1 MTESNEPKSLD
12 ETFRK
17 YAWDYFALHADHRL
31 RAFHFYILISGA
43 LTGVFATSIGK
54 GEFHRW
60 TWAIGV
66 LLIFFSFVF
75 WKMDLRTRQLVK
87 NAENALMF
95 LDAQHG
101 LDDQEGLPHPLRV
114 FSREQALS
122 HSLKL
127 WSWTGGHFSYARC
140 FRWVF
145 AMFALVGAIVIAAS
159 LAPPHPQ
166 LAPGSVRAVPNTD
179 PSTLSLPPAGR

>member
-1 MTESNEPKSLD
+1 MAEPIASLSLD

-43 LTGVFATSIGK
+43 LTSVFATSIGR

-60 TWAIGV
+60 MITIG
-66 LLIFFSFVF
+66 LLLVFFSFVF
-75 WKMDLRTRQLVK
+75 WKMDTRTRQLIK
-87 NAENALMF
+87 NAENALKF

-101 LDDQEGLPHPLRV
+101 LPDCEGLPHPLRV
-114 FSREQALS
+114 FSREEALSQALR
-122 HSLKL
+122 L
-127 WSWTGGHFSYARC
+127 WPLAGGHFSYARC

-145 AMFALVGAIVIAAS
+145 LMFS
-159 LAPPHPQ
+159 LAGVAIIIACVA
-166 LAPGSVRAVPNTD
+166 LAHS
-179 PSTLSLPPAGR
+179 